1 MINPE
6 TVKVYNF
13 FERVDN
19 LKRNLC
25 RLKLKEKHKQ
35 KEKNIPLYQMYA
47 TKGELTLTYSKMKE
61 LSNYFKESNKKYR
74 ASLNAMK
81 SSIKNKVLIEY
92 YNKFFPHPKGET
104 PKVKQIFTL
113 DECSKQFENKPLV
126 NSNST
131 SCYSTIKNEHRKK
144 RTFLPIQQAQKNN
157 KTLVKSI
164 SMPKIVVKKNKE
176 ELLESFMNE
185 YKGILRKIKR
195 EKMKFIKRNIQS
207 MDEIDKMMD
216 TRAQIEVFKLKEKYK
231 SLSMTNVNY

>member
-1 MINPE
+1 
-6 TVKVYNF
+6 
-13 FERVDN
+13 
-19 LKRNLC
+19 
-25 RLKLKEKHKQ
+25 
-35 KEKNIPLYQMYA
+35 MYA

-61 LSNYFKESNKKYR
+61 LSNYFKETNKKYR

-81 SSIKNKVLIEY
+81 SSIKNKVLIDY
-92 YNKFFPHPKGET
+92 YNKFFSHPKGET

-185 YKGILRKIKR
+185 YKGIVRKIKR

-216 TRAQIEVFKLKEKYK
+216 TRTQIEVFKLKEKYK